1 MAATQSGRLAHVS
14 VHSDH
19 AIQYSE
25 GGAFD
30 AVALGERSTPV
41 EYNSVVLIK
50 GLLSPEE
57 CAALVADVESQDT
70 LVADATADSGH
81 QRFEL
86 RALAAESQQL
96 FEKILRDRLLPF
108 VATELPEVEEMVWA
122 RSQLAPTGA
131 ALRDCALKYSAQE
144 PAINR
149 YAAGGHFEPHR
160 DTLALTLNVLLSTGF
175 EGGGTEFW
183 PEDAGEDDDPSCCC
197 LHPVAGTGVVFNG
210 NVKHAGRAVTQG
222 LRHVLVASFSVV
234 KSGGGL
240 AGWSGGDRSAAV
252 G

>member
-1 MAATQSGRLAHVS
+1 MADQAGRLAS
-14 VHSDH
+14 VRVHGDH
-19 AIQYSE
+19 AIRYDE

-30 AVALGERSTPV
+30 TIALGERSTAV
-41 EYNSVVLIK
+41 EFNSVVLVPN
-50 GLLSPEE
+50 LLTADE
-57 CAALVADVESQDT
+57 CAALVADVERAWSESNSQD
-70 LVADATADSGH
+70 TADSGH

-86 RALAAESQQL
+86 RALAAESQLL

-197 LHPVAGTGVVFNG
+197 LHPIAGTGVVFNG
-210 NVKHAGRAVTQG
+210 NVKHAGRAVTEG

-234 KSGGGL
+234 KSSGGL
-240 AGWSGGDRSAAV
+240 SGWSGGDRAAAV

>member
-1 MAATQSGRLAHVS
+1 MAATQSGRLAS
-14 VHSDH
+14 VRVHGEH
-19 AIQYSE
+19 AIRYSE

-30 AVALGERSTPV
+30 TVALGERSTAV
-41 EYNSVVLIK
+41 EYNSVVLLPN
-50 GLLSPEE
+50 LLSSDE
-57 CAALVADVESQDT
+57 CAALVADVEAQDT

-86 RALAAESQQL
+86 RALAAESQLL

-122 RSQLAPTGA
+122 RSRLAPTGA

-175 EGGGTEFW
+175 AGGGTEFW
-183 PEDAGEDDDPSCCC
+183 PEDGSDDDPCCCC
-197 LHPVAGTGVVFNG
+197 LHPVAGTGVIFNG

-240 AGWSGGDRSAAV
+240 AGWSGGDRAAA
-252 G
+252 GG

>member
-1 MAATQSGRLAHVS
+1 MATQAAGRLAHVN
-14 VHSDH
+14 VHGDR
-19 AIQYSE
+19 AIRYDE

-41 EYNSVVLIK
+41 EFNSVVLVPN
-50 GLLSPEE
+50 LLTAAE
-57 CAALVADVESQDT
+57 CAALVADVERAWSESNSQ
-70 LVADATADSGH
+70 ATADSGH

-86 RALAAESQQL
+86 RALAEESQLL
-96 FEKILRDRLLPF
+96 FETVLRGRLLPF

-122 RSQLAPTGA
+122 RSRLAPTGA

-183 PEDAGEDDDPSCCC
+183 AEEAADDDPCCCC

-210 NVKHAGRAVTQG
+210 NVKHAGRAVAQG

>member
-1 MAATQSGRLAHVS
+1 MHGGGVHLAHVD
-14 VHSDH
+14 VHGDH
-19 AIQYSE
+19 AIRYDE

-30 AVALGERSTPV
+30 AVALGERSTARVQFGRPRAA
-41 EYNSVVLIK
+41 LTAD
-50 GLLSPEE
+50 E
-57 CAALVADVESQDT
+57 CAALVADVEAQDT

-86 RALAAESQQL
+86 RALAAESQLL

-183 PEDAGEDDDPSCCC
+183 PEDAREDDDPSCCC

-210 NVKHAGRAVTQG
+210 NVKHAGRAVTEG
-222 LRHVLVASFSVV
+222 CATCSSRASAS
-234 KSGGGL
+234 SSRRAACR
-240 AGWSGGDRSAAV
+240 AGSAATAPRR
-252 G
+252 